1 MLAGSFDFREDSGTR
16 LPWARARAATA
27 TTLMRTSDDRRVHVC
42 RHMPCKYFP
51 DHRRRSGMESFRG
64 QQLSVEVQLMNE
76 PSLWRWDI
84 RDGER
89 DEVVDSSWTR
99 EWMAYE

>member
-1 MLAGSFDFREDSGTR
+1 
-16 LPWARARAATA
+16 
-27 TTLMRTSDDRRVHVC
+27 
-42 RHMPCKYFP
+42 
-51 DHRRRSGMESFRG
+51 MESFRG

-99 EWMAYE
+99 EWMAYESPEEALQAGRRRLTSLTRRR